1 MRVITIRLYKRL
13 HVEIQIMNFN
23 RAHRSKIMVKI
34 ERNPTV
40 LLLRIIP
47 EVDIAAGEV
56 LPMVVLHVVQDN
68 FYEASI

>member
-13 HVEIQIMNFN
+13 RVEIQIMNFN

-47 EVDIAAGEV
+47 VVDIAAGEV